1 MRLAGLALR
10 YGTWLTAL
18 LVPVILVPAIYFY
31 FAAGAA
37 TDRLTRQ
44 AENQAVAEAEIAL
57 QQRATDIA
65 RAASLY
71 LADRSDRDS
80 AIEFSLTQLVPADAN
95 GAIQVLGAD
104 GNIVAETGTRPSPP
118 AVAGESHISSGLLAG
133 SLVKVSLRYD
143 PDVARSAASER
154 VAGAVSGELARLLK
168 RTMLLAVVVLLAM
181 ISLAWLPVRR
191 TAAALA
197 RATGRLWMIGS
208 TDNESSDGAGSS
220 GIDELGEAVAG
231 AEKTLR
237 DLSVSRAFLD
247 HVLDSIQDAVL
258 VVTDRGKIRRAND
271 AACKMLG
278 SNQGQIKGLNLKT
291 LTPDIDKGFFS
302 GDGDMRTGGET
313 NLSAS
318 GGKQI
323 SVAFSSAP
331 LQAEDGS
338 REGDVLVLRDL
349 SDEEKS
355 RKRIRYLT
363 RYDAL
368 TRVANRIQFQHKLQQ
383 AIARAHRNDIKIALL
398 YVDLDR
404 FKDIN
409 DTHGHP
415 VGDRSLEIMARRL
428 VDATDADTLVGRL
441 AGDEFAILLEGLPT
455 DQDRQPTLAATA
467 RTLLDRIATEFYV
480 ERQEIFVTASVGIA
494 VCPDDAD
501 NVIDLIRNADAA
513 MYHAKQNSGNTY
525 GFYSPEMNADA
536 VDRLMLKNELRRAM
550 ERSEFQVV
558 YQPKVDLRDGRV
570 TGAEA
575 LLRWRHP
582 KRGEVPPAL
591 FIPLAEDSS
600 LIFEIGEWVL
610 NKVCADYVQWQTR
623 LAWPGRVAVNLS
635 LRQLR
640 QRDFIE
646 RIEQA
651 FERHRLTPSC
661 IELEITESTLMRDG
675 EKTLRMLDRLY
686 QLGLH
691 LSIDDF
697 GTGYSS
703 LSALQDFPIGTLKID
718 QSFVQGAASE
728 PDRGA
733 IVTTI
738 INMGQSLKMD
748 VVAEG
753 VETEE
758 QLEFLRRH
766 NCTYAQGHL
775 FGEPVDADTYLAML
789 VDQQRG
795 TRFLSTLFA

>member
-1 MRLAGLALR
+1 
-10 YGTWLTAL
+10 
-18 LVPVILVPAIYFY
+18 
-31 FAAGAA
+31 
-37 TDRLTRQ
+37 
-44 AENQAVAEAEIAL
+44 
-57 QQRATDIA
+57 
-65 RAASLY
+65 
-71 LADRSDRDS
+71 
-80 AIEFSLTQLVPADAN
+80 
-95 GAIQVLGAD
+95 
-104 GNIVAETGTRPSPP
+104 
-118 AVAGESHISSGLLAG
+118 
-133 SLVKVSLRYD
+133 
-143 PDVARSAASER
+143 
-154 VAGAVSGELARLLK
+154 
-168 RTMLLAVVVLLAM
+168 
-181 ISLAWLPVRR
+181 
-191 TAAALA
+191 
-197 RATGRLWMIGS
+197 
-208 TDNESSDGAGSS
+208 
-220 GIDELGEAVAG
+220 
-231 AEKTLR
+231 
-237 DLSVSRAFLD
+237 
-247 HVLDSIQDAVL
+247 
-258 VVTDRGKIRRAND
+258 
-271 AACKMLG
+271 
-278 SNQGQIKGLNLKT
+278 
-291 LTPDIDKGFFS
+291 
-302 GDGDMRTGGET
+302 
-313 NLSAS
+313 
-318 GGKQI
+318 
-323 SVAFSSAP
+323 
-331 LQAEDGS
+331 
-338 REGDVLVLRDL
+338 VLVLRDL
-349 SDEEKS
+349 SDEERS

-368 TRVANRIQFQHKLQQ
+368 TRVSNRIQFQHKLQQ
-383 AIARAHRNDIKIALL
+383 AIARANRNGVKVALL

-415 VGDRSLEIMARRL
+415 VGDRCLEIMARRL
-428 VDATDADTLVGRL
+428 VDATDSNTLIGRL
-441 AGDEFAILLEGLPT
+441 AGDEFAILIESLPA
-455 DQDRQPTLAATA
+455 DQDLRPALSATA

-494 VCPDDAD
+494 ICPDDAD

-525 GFYSPEMNADA
+525 GFYSPEMNSDA

-582 KRGEVPPAL
+582 KRGEVPPSV

-610 NKVCADYVQWQTR
+610 NRVCADYVQWQTR

-661 IELEITESTLMRDG
+661 IELEITESTLMSDG

-718 QSFVQGAASE
+718 QSFVQGAARE

-766 NCTYAQGHL
+766 DCTYAQGHL
-775 FGEPVDADTYLAML
+775 FGEPVDADAYLAML

-795 TRFLSTLFA
+795 TRHLASYFA